1 MRYSGLIDGGGK
13 AGEVGLACGL
23 LNRMNKKNVVPTP
36 RTWKGR
42 ETLWRFHSSFQQM
55 RDEGHLDSRL
65 FD

>member
-1 MRYSGLIDGGGK
+1 LIDGGGK

-36 RTWKGR
+36 RTMEGQVDSL
-42 ETLWRFHSSFQQM
+42 EISQFFPTDG
-55 RDEGHLDSRL
+55 DEGQLHYRL